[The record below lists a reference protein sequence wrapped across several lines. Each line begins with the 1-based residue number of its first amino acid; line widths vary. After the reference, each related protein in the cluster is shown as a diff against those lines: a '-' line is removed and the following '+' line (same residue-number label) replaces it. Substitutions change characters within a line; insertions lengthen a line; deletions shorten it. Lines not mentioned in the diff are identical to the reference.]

1 MDALAVD
8 AARRLFRRTGR
19 VDDLGELAEHIRPD
33 VLASWQRSGQAGV
46 DTREVTARYVG
57 HESRS
62 SAVAEAD
69 RVFAA
74 FVELNPDAGCS
85 LALVG
90 ADGVVRLRHD
100 GDSVLAGLLDSV
112 LFTPGYC
119 YGEELVGTTAA
130 AIAAR
135 TGRASR
141 VDGPEHY
148 HPELSGLSGCAA
160 LVVRDDGGTPDVVVV
175 LAHRSAAETLGLPL
189 ARLLAEQVAERVRER
204 RHRRARLVHQ
214 RFADLCADGAPWVV
228 ATDGAF
234 VLTSPGA
241 RRLPAQDQQSL
252 SDLALASV
260 VLSERRDG
268 QRHVDLPSGQCA
280 DVAVSPV
287 VHDDEAVGCL
297 VSATVAAERQL
308 SAVPEAV
315 RRQGSH
321 VAPTVRR
328 DYAADLRSSGG
339 ADGAH
344 AEARMRANRELLSPY
359 LRARHEV
366 AAGVGQRRHQ
376 LLIGEAGVGKRTLAA
391 EQFRRAFPTGAVR
404 DVDCSE
410 IGDSAGAPDPL
421 ARVAREL
428 GERPYL
434 LVLRQMNLLSP
445 VAARRLDESLRTLV
459 AMPNA
464 LMVAGCVDTASVDA
478 TRPYGLLL
486 RHFHETVRVPALR
499 YRADELGEIAMA
511 ILHGLSGGRSLRLSL
526 QVIRVLEGYA
536 WPGNVRELEDVLRY
550 VIARKPVG
558 EIQAPDL
565 PSSCFASRAPRMSM
579 LETAQCDAIIQALY
593 ESRGNRYKAA
603 AMLGIARSSLYRKI
617 DAFGISY
624 IG

>member
-1 MDALAVD
+1 MDALGVE
-8 AARRLFRRTGR
+8 AARRRFRCTG
-19 VDDLGELAEHIRPD
+19 DDLGGLAAHVRPD
-33 VLASWQRSGQAGV
+33 VFASWERSATAGV
-46 DTREVTARYVG
+46 DLRRVAARFVG
-57 HESRS
+57 HGAHP

-69 RVFAA
+69 LEFAA
-74 FVELNPDAGCS
+74 FAALNPDARCS

-90 ADGVVRLRHD
+90 ADDVVRLRHD
-100 GDSVLAGLLDSV
+100 GDPVLAGLLDAV

-119 YGEELVGTTAA
+119 VGEDHVGTTAVA
-130 AIAAR
+130 LVAR
-135 TGRASR
+135 TGRPSR

-148 HPELSGLSGCAA
+148 HPELTGLSGCAA
-160 LVVRDDGGTPDVVVV
+160 AVVRDDGGPPDAVVV
-175 LAHRSAAETLGLPL
+175 LAHASAAESLGLPL
-189 ARLLAEQVAERVRER
+189 ARMLAERVAERVRSR
-204 RHRRARLVHQ
+204 RHRRARLVHE
-214 RFADLCADGAPWVV
+214 RFSTLCDDGAEWVV

-234 VLTSPGA
+234 VLTSPGV
-241 RRLPAQDQQSL
+241 RRLPTPDQQSL
-252 SDLALASV
+252 TDLALASV
-260 VLSERRDG
+260 VLSERRDAE
-268 QRHVDLPSGQCA
+268 RHVDLPSGRCA
-280 DVAVSPV
+280 DVAVSPIV
-287 VHDDEAVGCL
+287 LDDEAVGCL
-297 VSATVAAERQL
+297 VSATAAAERRV
-308 SAVPEAV
+308 SVVPEAV

-321 VAPTVRR
+321 VAPTARR

-339 ADGAH
+339 TDRAH

-376 LLIGEAGVGKRTLAA
+376 LLIGETGVGKRTLAA
-391 EQFRRAFPTGAVR
+391 EQFRRAFPTGVVR
-404 DVDCSE
+404 DVDCSA

-421 ARVAREL
+421 ATVAREP
-428 GERPYL
+428 EDRPRL

-459 AMPNA
+459 AMPNG
-464 LMVAGCVDTASVDA
+464 LMVVGCVDSASVDA

-499 YRADELGEIAMA
+499 YRADELGDIAMR

-550 VIARKPVG
+550 VVARKPVG